1 MEKIID
7 FIRIILLIGLVFFV
21 FQQNKTINQLE
32 TRIVSLN
39 NHITEIGEFVEGHE
53 IGHADDK
60 PCDGCVAPM
69 FNEEAGDLILDL
81 MEALISKIDED
92 ID

>member
-69 FNEEAGDLILDL
+69 FNDEAGDLILDL

>member
-39 NHITEIGEFVEGHE
+39 NHITDIGEFVEGHE

-69 FNEEAGDLILDL
+69 FNDEAGDLILDL